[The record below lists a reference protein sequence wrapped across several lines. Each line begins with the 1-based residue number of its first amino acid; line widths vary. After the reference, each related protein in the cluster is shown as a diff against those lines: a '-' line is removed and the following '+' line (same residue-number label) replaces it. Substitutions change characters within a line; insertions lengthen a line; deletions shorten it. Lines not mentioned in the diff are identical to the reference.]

1 MAESV
6 VGIQWAYSNKRQSAY
21 ATANPDVDIDQSHP
35 FEGADIADH
44 VPNMSD
50 NAAMFGK
57 GHEFATRNEILSW
70 DVAFRRSFH
79 ATTKILGW
87 AFAFHTGKVTT
98 SSLGGAPTAYQHVFE
113 YQDPNGVGY
122 YGLGRQQPV
131 TTIVE
136 QVTSGLTRKFPSC
149 QVMAL
154 EVTGQLNDWIRLS
167 MDLKGSGKKTAVN
180 PSAFTMPVSS
190 EGSLLRHA
198 SLLFQTGVSGSLS
211 DVSCDVRSFRFRS
224 EYQYFD
230 SDGYCPGSGYQT
242 PGDPTSGQIRNK
254 LEMARR
260 AVVFEFV
267 VRASADNTLF
277 TRLDGS
283 IETSALL
290 TIVGATISG
299 SNPHEL
305 ILNIPR
311 LKYRA
316 VPIGTDGDLIT
327 FQVQTVV
334 FWDPQPGLENPWE
347 ATVINTTPAYLVS
360 S

>member
-6 VGIQWAYSNKRQSAY
+6 VGISWAYSNKRQSAY

-70 DVAFRRSFH
+70 DVTFRRSFH
-79 ATTKILGW
+79 ATSKMLGW
-87 AFAFHTGKVTT
+87 AFAFHTGVSTDT
-98 SSLGGAPTAYQHVFE
+98 SLGGAPTAYSHVHT
-113 YQDPNGVGY
+113 YQDPNGTGY
-122 YGLGRQQPV
+122 YGSGRQQPV

-149 QVMAL
+149 QVMAV
-154 EVTGQLNDWIRLS
+154 EVTGQQNDWLRLS
-167 MDLKGSGKKTAVN
+167 IDLKGSGKKTVVA
-180 PSAFTMPVSS
+180 PSAFTMPVST
-190 EGSLLRHA
+190 EGALLRTA
-198 SLLFQTGVSGSLS
+198 SLLFQHGVSGALA
-211 DVSCDVRSFRFRS
+211 DVSCDIRSFRFRS

-230 SDGYCPGSGYQT
+230 TDGYCPGSGYQT
-242 PGDPTSGQIRNK
+242 TGDTTSGQIRNK

-260 AVVFEFV
+260 AVVLEFV
-267 VRASADNTLF
+267 IRASADNTLF

-283 IETSALL
+283 VETSATL
-290 TIVGATISG
+290 TIDGAVISG
-299 SNPHEL
+299 ANPHRLKIE
-305 ILNIPR
+305 IPR
-311 LKYRA
+311 LKYKA

-327 FQVQTVV
+327 YQVQTVV
-334 FWDPQPGLENPWE
+334 FYDPSPGLANPFRV
-347 ATVINTTPAYLVS
+347 TVNNTTAAYLVS